1 MPDMNNLRTR
11 QSIALSFLAGYVDT
25 VGFIALFGLF
35 TAHVTGNFVLI
46 GSELANPSHGVLI
59 KLLAFPAFIFA
70 VALTRMVVIWLE
82 RGGRAPLFYLLL
94 LQLVFL
100 LGFMLAGYLVEPV
113 TDSRAP
119 LALLAGML
127 GAAAMGVQNASSRL
141 LLQHLTPTTVMTGNV
156 TQVIIDLVDIA
167 RGAATEEIRQRCSK
181 FFWPIVAFG
190 AGAIGGA
197 FAYKHLLFLA
207 LLLPLALLLWLSIK
221 EYLSEKS
228 GAATPSTL

>member
-70 VALTRMVVIWLE
+70 VALTRMAVIWLE
-82 RGGRAPLFYLLL
+82 RGGRAPMFYLLL

-100 LGFMLAGYLVEPV
+100 LGFMLAGYLAEPV
-113 TDSRAP
+113 TNSRAP

-127 GAAAMGVQNASSRL
+127 GAAGMGVQNASSRL
-141 LLQHLTPTTVMTGNV
+141 VLQHLTPTTVMTGNV
-156 TQVIIDLVDIA
+156 TQVIIDLVDIL
-167 RGAATEEIRQRCSK
+167 RGAATDEIRQRCRK

-207 LLLPLALLLWLSIK
+207 LLLPLALLLWLSVK
-221 EYLSEKS
+221 EYLSEKT
-228 GAATPSTL
+228 GTAAPSTL

>member
-1 MPDMNNLRTR
+1 MNNLRTR

-70 VALTRMVVIWLE
+70 VALTRMAVIWLE
-82 RGGRAPLFYLLL
+82 RGGRAPMFYLLL

-100 LGFMLAGYLVEPV
+100 LGFMLAGYLAEPV
-113 TDSRAP
+113 TNSRAP

-127 GAAAMGVQNASSRL
+127 GAAGMGVQNASSRL
-141 LLQHLTPTTVMTGNV
+141 VLQHLTPTTVMTGNV
-156 TQVIIDLVDIA
+156 TQVIIDLVDIL
-167 RGAATEEIRQRCSK
+167 RGAATDEIRQRCRK

-207 LLLPLALLLWLSIK
+207 LLLPLALLLWLSVK
-221 EYLSEKS
+221 EYLSEKT
-228 GAATPSTL
+228 GTAAPSTL

>member
-70 VALTRMVVIWLE
+70 VALTRMAVIWLE
-82 RGGRAPLFYLLL
+82 RGGRAPMFYLLL

-100 LGFMLAGYLVEPV
+100 LGFMLAGYLAEPV
-113 TDSRAP
+113 TNSRAP

-127 GAAAMGVQNASSRL
+127 GAAGMGVQNASSRL
-141 LLQHLTPTTVMTGNV
+141 VLQHLTPTTVMTGNV
-156 TQVIIDLVDIA
+156 TQVIIDLVDIL
-167 RGAATEEIRQRCSK
+167 RGAATDEIRQRCRK

-207 LLLPLALLLWLSIK
+207 LLLPLALLLWLSVR
-221 EYLSEKS
+221 EYLSEKT
-228 GAATPSTL
+228 GTAAPSTL